1 MRFKK
6 NLVWAG
12 SLICLLASRE
22 AVSKSVTLALALFPT
37 QGCNFSGGADT
48 DLNWKHLK
56 EVKLNGVKKL
66 RHGKVV
72 VENYPQEI
80 TLHLMYWLY
89 GLFESYSLGDK
100 KRHDR
105 TPTWDPAKVHFSAA
119 WRNRSGTV
127 TAKGVQLNAQH
138 LVSEIWCEQMR
149 CPAYWTYEIR
159 LDSENIP
166 IGDELV
172 VTVHAEDGKVVSVLT
187 GRLEQ
192 VNESAIPTSPSP

>member
-37 QGCNFSGGADT
+37 QGCNFSGAADT

-72 VENYPQEI
+72 VENYP
-80 TLHLMYWLY
+80 
-89 GLFESYSLGDK
+89 
-100 KRHDR
+100 
-105 TPTWDPAKVHFSAA
+105 
-119 WRNRSGTV
+119 
-127 TAKGVQLNAQH
+127 
-138 LVSEIWCEQMR
+138 
-149 CPAYWTYEIR
+149 
-159 LDSENIP
+159 
-166 IGDELV
+166 
-172 VTVHAEDGKVVSVLT
+172 
-187 GRLEQ
+187 
-192 VNESAIPTSPSP
+192 